1 MSDKL
6 QCKIHQYIHP
16 GVLNEVWWREL
27 IAGSVTYGSTKAFL
41 DCLTIED
48 RQYIV
53 FANNGDPFTK
63 ESWDN
68 LHDVSQGVNG
78 GKHNGE
84 SVNKRGLREGILNLS
99 YRHNEKDRYSG
110 VGVILSK
117 IDKGRS
123 QCNGR
128 FIQVADEPTTRRFEI
143 TKSENE
149 WIATFGTTTSNTL
162 EENTLQAIMDTHWW
176 KDLNIICQKFDSF
189 MKDWNVLMILNCS
202 DNVSTEASENHIFVE
217 YEEENKAWN
226 MAQYVA
232 ASFPTK
238 DNEGNS
244 SFIDQVKIPEFLY
257 LSGEEVVKA
266 SVDAPWTKEC
276 FMEQEM
282 TICGFNVK
290 VKFFRNGNL
299 KRGYLRMGVAYG
311 KQLIEC
317 KFCESDKKSRAY
329 FDTLAVL
336 HIPNLLNM
344 CGKVT
349 DKAEGSYTI
358 TFNMPELVQESQEN
372 FLDLFGVQSQLTYKC
387 GNQNFKHDV
396 FNLNFANRNERNGIS
411 RTKAHVK
418 VEESNIKVVI
428 HKRDVVKDENDE
440 KAQKVFATIKQGDT
454 VDATCNILP
463 FWQVSDCKTE
473 ILNLND
479 KDRTDIMENVLEIFN
494 NNLKPEHLSLDQ
506 QQTKSRESLLQC
518 LFGRTDIHTVLEQIP
533 SLKICLIKSTPTPVW
548 FLFCDFLEIP
558 AEWETLDTI
567 DSKQIETINK
577 MHLGNNSIWDHFRSD
592 EKFNKTQA
600 LFWDQMDVETR
611 ESMASQFCEVYKTD
625 IKNYLKMKPKE
636 EKRANF
642 TRRKRRVTQS
652 KQTETVSK
660 RQRTSGAA
668 TVLDPKMAT
677 SNKKNQL
684 QENERLIK
692 EQAEKIKGNEKL
704 NNQQAK
710 AIKEKNAA
718 ITEKNAEIRD
728 LKKQIKGNEK
738 INKQQANIIKGKD
751 EEIIELKRVLA
762 EANDFIEES
771 KNKVGAVHSASRKQ
785 FRSELNT
792 LYELFGIDKK
802 K

>member
-6 QCKIHQYIHP
+6 QCKLHQYIHP
-16 GVLNEVWWREL
+16 DILNEVWWREL

-99 YRHNEKDRYSG
+99 YRHNKEDKYSG

-128 FIQVADEPTTRRFEI
+128 FLQVADEPTIKRFEI

-149 WIATFGTTTSNTL
+149 WIATFGTTTSTL
-162 EENTLQAIMDTHWW
+162 EENTLQAIKETHWW
-176 KDLNIICQKFDSF
+176 KDLNIICQKFDGF

-202 DNVSTEASENHIFVE
+202 DNVSTESSENHIFVE

-282 TICGFNVK
+282 TICGLNVK

-317 KFCESDKKSRAY
+317 KFCESDRKSSAY

-344 CGKVT
+344 SGKVT

-358 TFNMPELVQESQEN
+358 TFNMPELVQESQER

-396 FNLNFANRNERNGIS
+396 FNLKFVNRNERNEIS
-411 RTKAHVK
+411 RTKAHVQ

-463 FWQVSDCKTE
+463 FWQVSDCKTK
-473 ILNLND
+473 ILNLNK
-479 KDRTDIMENVLEIFN
+479 KDRTDIMDNVLEIFN
-494 NNLKPEHLSLDQ
+494 NNLKPEHLSLNQ

-533 SLKICLIKSTPTPVW
+533 SLKICLIKSTPKPVW

-558 AEWETLDTI
+558 AKWETLENTI
-567 DSKQIETINK
+567 DADQIQKIINFQRRT
-577 MHLGNNSIWDHFRSD
+577 NSIWDHLRTD
-592 EKFNKTQA
+592 ETFNKTQA

-625 IKNYLKMKPKE
+625 IKKYLNMKPKK
-636 EKRANF
+636 EKRVNY
-642 TRRKRRVTQS
+642 TRRKKRVIES

-660 RQRTSGAA
+660 RQRTSDAAA

-704 NNQQAK
+704 INQHAK
-710 AIKEKNAA
+710 VIKEKNAA
-718 ITEKNAEIRD
+718 IAGKNAEIRD
-728 LKKQIKGNEK
+728 LKKQQ
-738 INKQQANIIKGKD
+738 KQFKELEGQVKALGKKVEQYQQFQD
-751 EEIIELKRVLA
+751 KV
-762 EANDFIEES
+762 
-771 KNKVGAVHSASRKQ
+771 KNQVYAMYSASRK
-785 FRSELNT
+785 RLYIEIDT
-792 LYELFGIDKK
+792 LYGYFNLKRK
-802 K
+802 